1 MRILIS
7 LCLFWMSA
15 ALWHAASAQ
24 ASDAEM
30 SAASAELVSAPSVQ
44 ARDRL
49 YGLLS
54 AQSGP
59 PSVESVSA
67 FISLLA
73 FDQRQEDHTNLF
85 NSASAAA
92 THFEPAAEIITK
104 PYLEARFLQAVARF
118 NLERAPNAMIE
129 MAHVE
134 GQARAF
140 QTHIGEQPQWAI
152 DLKWSADAWGMAMNA
167 YFESEKEAHPSDE
180 EIQAVL
186 ALYGTDIAARN
197 ARAARSLDEN
207 GLPFCAGRMIQRPA
221 MRFPR
226 VQNMRDLFG
235 AVIVSFDLDG
245 EGNVLN
251 PVVLASVPIATF
263 DEDTVSTVQK
273 WRFRP
278 DRPRDVGQVCRL
290 NRSSIVQPLVFQLR

>member
-24 ASDAEM
+24 ASDAEI
-30 SAASAELVSAPSVQ
+30 SAARVELVSAPSIE

-49 YGLLS
+49 YALLS
-54 AQSGP
+54 RQSGP

-73 FDQRQEDHTNLF
+73 FDQRQDDNTNLF

-118 NLERAPNAMIE
+118 NLERAPQAMIE

-140 QTHIGEQPQWAI
+140 QTHIGEQPEWALG
-152 DLKWSADAWGMAMNA
+152 LKWKADAWGMAMDA
-167 YFESEKEAHPSDE
+167 YFESEKETHPTDE

-263 DEDTVSTVQK
+263 DEDAVSTVEK

-290 NRSSIVQPLVFQLR
+290 NRSSVVQPLVFQLR